1 MSFWSFCGATVS
13 RSMRNT
19 CGRDLSPVKTGS
31 RDPRDLN
38 APGSKPGATV
48 LTAAT
53 PPVQVVSI
61 IGARNVGSVA
71 YAVGRHSSLTPLPQR
86 ACDLTEQLNHP
97 LVLRLCA
104 TLRGAGG

>member
-1 MSFWSFCGATVS
+1 MSFWSCCGVTGL

-61 IGARNVGSVA
+61 IGSAKCRKRRTSPDGTTSGS
-71 YAVGRHSSLTPLPQR
+71 LLPPLPQCAR
-86 ACDLTEQLNHP
+86 DLTEQFDHP
-97 LVLRLCA
+97 LVLRL
-104 TLRGAGG
+104 GAALE